1 MWNGPPRDP
10 SPEEFGTGP
19 PVPALTGCFAGS
31 LQSPREAS
39 CLHMDTFSH
48 MERRESSRGQDSVLR
63 DGGCKARADSCT
75 SQTLFLEKNSL
86 LPPTWSSFL
95 ESCPSVY
102 VLKTSLH
109 VCCMEPGTEAWR
121 KHGLQT
127 DREEGCK
134 EDSGQNLVSFQ
145 LAQSQNR
152 GPQPAGPRK
161 KSLLAQYL
169 LTSCGAAGRVTRL
182 C

>member
-1 MWNGPPRDP
+1 MWNGPPWDP

-48 MERRESSRGQDSVLR
+48 MERRESSRGQDSILR
-63 DGGCKARADSCT
+63 DRGCKARADSCT

-161 KSLLAQYL
+161 KSLLAQHL
-169 LTSCGAAGRVTRL
+169 LTSCGAAGRVTSL